1 MGSPSAFNHIEQFD
15 FIVLGSGIAGL
26 SFALKVAGHGRVAI
40 ITKKDRAE
48 SNTNYAQ
55 GGIAAVT
62 SKEDSFELHVRDTLE
77 AGAGLCK
84 EEVVRAIV
92 QEGPAR
98 IAELIELGMRFTER
112 EVPSARGAKE
122 LDLGREGG
130 HSKRRILHAKDVT
143 GREIERALLAA
154 LAQRPNIQIFENH
167 LAIDLITTQ
176 KLELGQA
183 GLSFV
188 SSNPASAQSSDPTR
202 ITASTERASARALA
216 DNRCLGAYVLDR
228 QTGQVE
234 TFAARVVLLAT
245 GGCGKVYLYTTN
257 PDIATGDGVAM
268 AYRVGAPIAN
278 MEFVQFHPT
287 CFYHPQA
294 KSFLISEA
302 VRGEGGVLK
311 TIAGVEFMD
320 PYHPLKSLAPRDVVA
335 RAIDSEMKRSGAD
348 HVLLDITHQP
358 ARFIIERFPNIY
370 QTCLGYGLEIAKE
383 PIPVVPAAHY
393 QCGGVLTDIDGQTDI
408 AGLYAVGEVACTGLH
423 GANRLASNSLLEALV
438 CAHRAAERVI
448 ARPLAP
454 LETQLPGWQSGNA
467 ADPDEM
473 VVVSHNWDEIRRLM
487 WDYVGIVRTN
497 KRLQRAQKRIA
508 NLQEEIQD
516 YYWDFIV
523 TSDLLELRN
532 IATVAE
538 LIVTSALMRR
548 ESRGLHYNLD
558 YPEPIPDWAQRN
570 TIVRRAG

>member
-1 MGSPSAFNHIEQFD
+1 MAAKQYD
-15 FIVLGSGIAGL
+15 FLVLGSGIAGL
-26 SFALKVAGHGRVAI
+26 SYALKVAPRGRVAI

-77 AGAGLCK
+77 AGAGLCD
-84 EEVVRAIV
+84 EQVVRTIV
-92 QEGPAR
+92 EEGPAR
-98 IAELIELGMRFTER
+98 IAELIQLGMHFSER
-112 EVPSARGAKE
+112 EIPLSHGARE

-143 GREIERALLAA
+143 GREVERALLAA
-154 LAQRPNIQIFENH
+154 VAAQRNIDMYENH
-167 LAIDLITTQ
+167 VAIDLLTTQ
-176 KLELGQA
+176 KLGYV
-183 GLSFV
+183 G
-188 SSNPASAQSSDPTR
+188 DH
-202 ITASTERASARALA
+202 
-216 DNRCLGAYVLDR
+216 RCLGIYALDKRTGEVL
-228 QTGQVE
+228 
-234 TFAARVVLLAT
+234 TFAAPVTLLAT

-268 AYRVGAPIAN
+268 AYRAGAAIGN
-278 MEFVQFHPT
+278 MEFIQFHPT
-287 CFYHPQA
+287 CLYHPKA

-311 TIAGVEFMD
+311 TLEGSEFMD
-320 PYHPLKSLAPRDVVA
+320 AYHPLKSLAPRDIVA
-335 RAIDSEMKRSGAD
+335 RAIDIEMKKSGAPY
-348 HVLLDITHQP
+348 VLLDITHKP
-358 ARFIIERFPNIY
+358 ARFIIDRFPNIY
-370 QTCLGYGLEIAKE
+370 QTCLRYGLDITKE

-393 QCGGVLTDIDGQTDI
+393 QCGGVRTNINGQTDI
-408 AGLYAVGEVACTGLH
+408 MGLYAVGEVACTGLH

-438 CAHRAAERVI
+438 CAHRAAQHVAENPPKS
-448 ARPLAP
+448 ASF
-454 LETQLPGWQSGNA
+454 ELPPWHSGNA
-467 ADPDEM
+467 HNPDEL
-473 VVVSHNWDEIRRLM
+473 VVVSHNWDEIRRAM

-508 NLQEEIQD
+508 NMQEEIQE

-532 IATVAE
+532 IATVAG
-538 LIVTSALMRR
+538 LIVASALQRA

-558 YPEPIPDWAQRN
+558 YPKPNPEFAQRP
-570 TIVRRAG
+570 TVLRRAA

>member
-1 MGSPSAFNHIEQFD
+1 MKQFD

-26 SFALKVAGHGRVAI
+26 SFALKVAAQGRVAI
-40 ITKKDRAE
+40 ITKKHRAE

-62 SKEDSFELHVRDTLE
+62 SKEDSVEIHVRDTLV

-84 EEVVRAIV
+84 EEVVRTII

-98 IAELIELGMRFTER
+98 VQELIDLGMKFSER
-112 EVPSARGAKE
+112 EVAGHRE
-122 LDLGREGG
+122 LDLGKEGG

-154 LAQRPNIQIFENH
+154 VAAQPNIYMFENH
-167 LAIDLITTQ
+167 FAIDLITTS
-176 KLELGQA
+176 KLGREG
-183 GLSFV
+183 
-188 SSNPASAQSSDPTR
+188 P
-202 ITASTERASARALA
+202 
-216 DNRCLGAYVLDR
+216 NRCLGVYVLDNR
-228 QTGQVE
+228 TGAVE
-234 TFAARVVLLAT
+234 TFAASVILLAT

-268 AYRVGAPIAN
+268 AYRAGATIAD
-278 MEFVQFHPT
+278 MEFIQFHPT
-287 CFYHPQA
+287 CLYHPKA
-294 KSFLISEA
+294 KSFLITEA

-311 TIAGVEFMD
+311 TVDGAEFMD
-320 PYHPLKSLAPRDVVA
+320 RYHPMKSLAPRDIVA

-348 HVLLDITHQP
+348 HVMLDITHKAAP
-358 ARFIIERFPNIY
+358 FLIERFPNIY
-370 QTCLGYGLEIAKE
+370 HTCLQFGIDITKE

-393 QCGGVLTDIDGQTDI
+393 QCGGVQTNVDGETNI
-408 AGLYAVGEVACTGLH
+408 ECLYAVGEVACTGLH

-438 CAHRAAERVI
+438 CAHRAALKI
-448 ARPLAP
+448 LAAKRCA
-454 LETQLPGWQSGNA
+454 LETDLPAWQSGRASNV
-467 ADPDEM
+467 DEL

-487 WDYVGIVRTN
+487 WDYVGIVRTT
-497 KRLQRAQKRIA
+497 KRLQRARKRIA
-508 NLQEEIQD
+508 NLQEEIQE

-532 IATVAE
+532 IATVAQ
-538 LIVTSALMRR
+538 LIVECALQRP

-558 YPEPIPDWAQRN
+558 YPEADPAWAQRDSR
-570 TIVRRAG
+570 VQR